1 MLGIFINLSKA
12 FGTVNNF
19 FSKKNELHGVTGKI
33 YSCCENYLRN
43 RKQCVAINDDE
54 NTSFQDFVY
63 GLPQV
68 AILGPL
74 LLILYINDL
83 KKISNALDPKMFADD
98 TNLIISDKIV
108 HILLTKTNL
117 ELQKMI
123 QWFKA
128 NELSPC
134 LSATVKTA

>member
-43 RKQCVAINDDE
+43 RKQCVAIYDDE

-63 GLPQV
+63 GLPQGS
-68 AILGPL
+68 ILGPL

-83 KKISNALDPKMFADD
+83 KKNFQCFRPED
-98 TNLIISDKIV
+98 V
-108 HILLTKTNL
+108 CRRH
-117 ELQKMI
+117 ELNY
-123 QWFKA
+123 FR
-128 NELSPC
+128 
-134 LSATVKTA
+134 